1 MRMIICNICYLLI
14 NLNIVNIRFKY
25 VRFHF
30 CDTLK
35 EKEWSMIADT
45 EKFGLLWTTRD
56 AKTNTLYTI
65 KDDSLY
71 NSCKMW
77 FMLVQDRNNKT
88 QYLAFHN
95 TSKIKDQ
102 IVTHIRTSRYSQK
115 QKLYEIDTISLNKN
129 PNIPEQSKRDYD
141 TIFDDKNLYAIPE
154 QYIDIIGNIDPN
166 MVKYVEKF
174 KEGNKLKQSDS
185 FLLSVT
191 ADKVESTDEGFTM
204 DNLSLGDNFK
214 PINVYFQAADGNT
227 VSRNRIK
234 GEKKISNQTMPR
246 IAFQIFEKQISN
258 LSLDDKENFP
268 ICKYSLNSDTI
279 CGIYSS
285 VEEFRMHRKTLE
297 YMQYKYDDDKQFVIY
312 CWNIFSTIIF
322 IQECLKRFGNKD
334 DKFVLSYIKK
344 DKNEIESEK
353 TESLKQEYI
362 YMNNNQNKN
371 NDMIPLNQILYGPPG
386 TGKTYNTVV
395 KAMEIIGSKKIN
407 MKDDKGCFR
416 TNYSESEY
424 KFLKEEFDELR
435 KQGQIEFVT
444 FHQSYSYEEFI
455 EGIKPYIPEWG
466 SVEERNR
473 FIGED
478 GIFKTISKNALFD
491 KLINNNYN
499 DNKDFYKI
507 IEQFKNEY
515 PVGSVLKTQESSNF
529 EIVNY
534 TGTSIRIEP
543 MTEKRSTLS
552 ISYQPLEEMY
562 NISKKM
568 QIDTRR
574 KLENAMNNRFK
585 GLSSYYLPILN
596 IIRKFNVDN
605 KKIYINKEYKEKL
618 IKEFYKN
625 KIVLNN
631 KENNKKYILIIDEIN
646 RGDVSKIFGELITL
660 IEEDKRI
667 GNKYQM
673 KSTLPYSKEQF
684 GVPNNLYI
692 IGTMNTADR
701 SIALLDTALR
711 RRFDF
716 EEIMPRPE
724 LLDGKVVEGINLQ
737 TLLKRINER
746 ITNKY
751 DRDHQ
756 IGHSYLMSV
765 NTKEQ
770 LERAY
775 KNRILPLLNEYFYNE
790 SKSVAEILNCSESE
804 LKTGD
809 FVPILSKAQV
819 V

>member
-14 NLNIVNIRFKY
+14 NLNIVNIRLKY

-214 PINVYFQAADGNT
+214 PINVYFQTADGNT

-809 FVPILSKAQV
+809 FVSILSKAQV

>member
-1 MRMIICNICYLLI
+1 MNMIICNICYLLI
-14 NLNIVNIRFKY
+14 NLNIVNIRLKY

-214 PINVYFQAADGNT
+214 PINVYFQTADGNT

-809 FVPILSKAQV
+809 FVSILSKAQV